1 MIVAIFAKIADFI
14 IGTISAS
21 GYSGIAILM
30 AVESACIPLPSEII
44 MPFAGFL
51 TLSGK
56 LYFLWVVLAGAAG
69 NLVGSIIAYFIG
81 VFGGRP
87 FIEKYGKHVLL
98 GKDELDRSE
107 KFFNR
112 YGGISVFFARILPIM
127 RTFISLPAG
136 ISRMPFLKFC
146 AYTFIGSFF
155 WSGLLAYIGVFL
167 GENWKGIEVYF
178 RKLDWLVAGLLIIV
192 ILYFVYKKFQIK
204 K

>member
-192 ILYFVYKKFQIK
+192 IFYFVYKKFQIK

>member
-112 YGGISVFFARILPIM
+112 YGSISVFFARILPIM